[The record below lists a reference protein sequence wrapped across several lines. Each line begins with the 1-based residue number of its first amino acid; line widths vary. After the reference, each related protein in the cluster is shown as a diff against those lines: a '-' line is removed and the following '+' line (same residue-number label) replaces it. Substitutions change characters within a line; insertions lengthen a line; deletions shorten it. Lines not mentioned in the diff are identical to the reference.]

1 MGKFIKGVLES
12 QKILNKAM
20 THMHT
25 YGKVGSI
32 FSLAAARMQEEAA
45 DAVQVVVDLT
55 VGRGLPVGVS
65 PCRV

>member
-1 MGKFIKGVLES
+1 MGELIKRVLDS
-12 QKILNKAM
+12 QQILNKAM
-20 THMHT
+20 THVHT
-25 YGKVGSI
+25 YGEISSI

>member
-1 MGKFIKGVLES
+1 
-12 QKILNKAM
+12 M

-25 YGKVGSI
+25 YGKIGSI

>member
-1 MGKFIKGVLES
+1 
-12 QKILNKAM
+12 M
-20 THMHT
+20 THVHT
-25 YGKVGSI
+25 YGEISSI